1 MSDIRIVTTAG
12 DTLIAEEVL
21 AAVKQVLGSD
31 IRGRG
36 YALKDIPGPD
46 IADLFICIS
55 SRRSEVEKKIPA
67 EKIVGI
73 DMIPDNRFYVELA
86 KISAG
91 ETVWIFNNS
100 LNYAKKLLEYCLNV
114 GIDHINFEFIPYDEL
129 TDQEIKERLGQ
140 AKHVAGIETI
150 VAANGVLQQRYRD
163 YLPDNLNIV
172 VAKRIMDTHSSC
184 QLMRW
189 ITSYQFRQLISTISD
204 GTNHLTQQLQ
214 EITAIAN
221 EMSGAIEG
229 EAAAFSELGEKMN
242 SGVNRLKQIHN
253 LSGNLTVAAKNIG
266 NITETIKHISG
277 QTNLLALNA
286 TIEAA
291 RVGEA
296 GRGFAVV
303 AKEVGK
309 LAVESQ
315 RSTEN
320 IHKAIAEIQNIV
332 VEIVPQLATLSDEMK
347 HNQDKFSAMLE
358 SSQKENQSIMDIFT
372 ALESIQ
378 HRSEDLLSS
387 TLKVAKME

>member
-1 MSDIRIVTTAG
+1 MSDISIVTTAG
-12 DTLIAEEVL
+12 DTRIAEEVL
-21 AAVKQVLGSD
+21 NAVKQVLGTD
-31 IRGRG
+31 IKGQG
-36 YALKDIPGPD
+36 FALKDIPGSD

-55 SRRSEVEKKIPA
+55 SRKTEVAKKIPT

-73 DMIPDNRFYVELA
+73 DMVPDNRFYVELA
-86 KISAG
+86 KIPAG

-100 LNYAKKLLEYCLNV
+100 TNYAKKLLEYCLNV

-129 TDQEIKERLGQ
+129 TDQEIKDRLQQ

-150 VAANGVLQQRYRD
+150 VSTGGILQQKFKN
-163 YLPDNLNIV
+163 YLPEHLNIV
-172 VAKRIMDTHSSC
+172 VAKRIMDIYSSC

-189 ITSYQFRQLISTISD
+189 ITSYQFRQLMSTVSD

-221 EMSGAIEG
+221 EMSGSIES
-229 EAAAFSELGEKMN
+229 EASAFTELSGKMN
-242 SGVNRLKQIHN
+242 SGVTRLEQIRN
-253 LSGNLTVAAKNIG
+253 LSGNLTNAAKNIG

-309 LAVESQ
+309 LAAESQ

-320 IHKAIAEIQNIV
+320 IHKAITEIQTIV
-332 VEIVPQLATLSDEMK
+332 VEIVPQLASLSDEMK
-347 HNQDKFSAMLE
+347 HNQDRFSAMLE

-372 ALESIQ
+372 ALENIQ
-378 HRSEDLLSS
+378 HRSEDLLSG
-387 TLKVAKME
+387 TLKLTKMA